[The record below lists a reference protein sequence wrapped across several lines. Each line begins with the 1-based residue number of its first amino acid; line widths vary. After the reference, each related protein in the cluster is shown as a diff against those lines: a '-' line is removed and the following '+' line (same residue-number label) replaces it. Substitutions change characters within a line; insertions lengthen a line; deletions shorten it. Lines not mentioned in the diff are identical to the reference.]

1 MQFFVIFLILCVTTA
16 TAFKIIPTLA
26 LRKSTTLSSIQ
37 EDIEISSI
45 QQIEKNG
52 LNIALKSITAAA
64 TTLLGTAV
72 TRSKLGS
79 FISAFTDFYESE
91 NNGNTQKALEMA
103 QDTVNWGSHFVKF
116 ISWRAKNREIKVVS

>member
-72 TRSKLGS
+72 TLALAEDAPKKVKKPKVMSNCRCTTIMAS
-79 FISAFTDFYESE
+79 SAVCRV
-91 NNGNTQKALEMA
+91 L
-103 QDTVNWGSHFVKF
+103 
-116 ISWRAKNREIKVVS
+116 